1 MKNIIIEG
9 TERKDQLMLFRSR
22 MWDNLH
28 LSFRGSLKWL
38 MEAVSSDVDTV
49 FWVFYSV
56 KLYNKIYP
64 DLSYRVDWELE
75 TSYVLVNKRR

>member
-1 MKNIIIEG
+1 MFVCFFSERMKHIIIEG

-22 MWDNLH
+22 MWENLH

-49 FWVFYSV
+49 FWVVLFSKV
-56 KLYNKIYP
+56 VQQ
-64 DLSYRVDWELE
+64 DLP
-75 TSYVLVNKRR
+75 